1 MELLTKKIRHLMLGI
16 PVGDQ
21 MQIDDDYNVPD
32 SRPDISEMIHS
43 VGKIRIEET
52 KRTEN
57 HMCIRGSLRF
67 SILYLTMD
75 EEKRFQS
82 LEGKIP
88 FEENVYIGERKETLY
103 VKQPRLDFSASVIHS
118 RKISIRAIV
127 DFELLSE
134 TDTDEELPY
143 DVGGEEKICIKKTNR
158 KLLHLHTD
166 KKDQFRIKEE
176 VELPGTK
183 ENIGNILWKEVNLQ
197 GVEERLEEDALLMRG
212 NIQVFCLYQS
222 EENRMDWV
230 EKSQPFEGKIECDGV
245 DTDLF
250 PHVTYT
256 LADADVEARMDE
268 DGEMRVLG
276 VEGTVELR
284 IQIYKE
290 EEETILEDLY
300 VPGCHTTLKQEE
312 RTFDELLLRN
322 HARCK
327 VNERIQLPELKN
339 EILQICHSGGE
350 MHVEH
355 TQMEEDGLHV
365 EGILELAFLYI
376 RSDDRMPLSAWKGAV
391 PFFTVIE
398 VPECAGQPIYDLTVM
413 PEQIAVGLLGG
424 EEVEVKASAS
434 MECFFLKRNKM
445 KMIAGVSMEK
455 MTQEE
460 KDAVP
465 GITGCMVC
473 SGDTLWDIAKKYQTT
488 VEAVMEANHLQEE
501 KVKPG
506 DKLLIF
512 KETSCILNV

>member
-1 MELLTKKIRHLMLGI
+1 MELLTKKIRHLAVGI

-32 SRPDISEMIHS
+32 SKPDVAAIVHS
-43 VGKIRIEET
+43 VGKIRVEEA

-57 HMCIRGSLRF
+57 HMCLRGRLQF
-67 SILYLTMD
+67 NILYLTDD

-82 LEGKIP
+82 LEGNLP
-88 FEENVYIGERKETLY
+88 FEENVYIGERKEAFY
-103 VKQPRLDFSASVIHS
+103 VKQPRMDFNVSVIHS
-118 RKISIRAIV
+118 RKISIRALV
-127 DFELLSE
+127 DFELSAE
-134 TDTDEELPY
+134 TDTEEELPY
-143 DVGGEEKICIKKTNR
+143 DMEGMEKVCMKKSQR
-158 KLLHLHTD
+158 RLLHLHTD

-183 ENIGNILWKEVNLQ
+183 ENIGNILWKEISLQ
-197 GVEERLEEDALLMRG
+197 GVEQRLEEGLLLMRG

-230 EKSQPFEGKIECDGV
+230 EKSQPFEGKIECDGA

-256 LADADVEARMDE
+256 LADADLETRMDE
-268 DGEMRVLG
+268 DGELRILG

-300 VPGCHTTLKQEE
+300 IPGCHTKVKQEE
-312 RTFDELLLRN
+312 RIFDELLLRN

-327 VNERIQLPELKN
+327 VNERIQLPELKD
-339 EILQICHSGGE
+339 EILQICHSSGE

-355 TQMEEDGLHV
+355 TQMETDGLHV
-365 EGILELAFLYI
+365 EGILELVFLYI
-376 RSDDRMPLSAWKGAV
+376 RSDDRMPLGVWKGDV
-391 PFFTVIE
+391 PFLTVLE
-398 VPECAGQPIYDLTVM
+398 VPDGGGQPIYDLSVS

-424 EEVEVKASAS
+424 EEVEVKASAAL
-434 MECFFLKRNKM
+434 ECFFLKRNVM
-445 KMIAGVSMEK
+445 QMIADISWEE

-473 SGDTLWDIAKKYQTT
+473 RGDTLWNIAKKYQTT
-488 VEAVMEANHLQEE
+488 TESIMEANHLQEE
-501 KVKPG
+501 TVKPG